1 MRNVNDRDVKF
12 QHEARRDIGVRM
24 KIKGEKGVEHE
35 SSVVRDGDPPAAS
48 HLMLPP
54 GHAFKVKE
62 FSVSLLWPGND
73 VSGIGG
79 HYFLIEPGAYDFQC
93 ELELPG
99 FSALGAGGKQFTPA
113 ADEWTGKLT
122 SREQKVTIVAPD
134 APVAKKA
141 GANPRADET
150 KLKWGEPVNGL
161 RAALA
166 IRTLPAGPGAADTPD
181 LYLVV
186 QNVSDAPIHLID
198 TVAAPG
204 LRSLAIHRD
213 DLLQSRYRIDEPT
226 TTDVKLQ
233 PREAVSLLMTPRGDA
248 PSKGQMLAANM
259 LKEPHLILDGQLNIE
274 TAPDGAWTGKLI
286 TGKTGGAAAAG
297 QPPLLP
303 GAKVGALP
311 GQPDGPVSNAPG
323 GQVPEADQEALRR
336 LVRGGKIDTKSL
348 QAMITR
354 VAECGAKDAG
364 FARLV
369 LAEFEKSCAAEPG
382 MNRLNRDLLAVM
394 AGMFETWS
402 APRWR
407 TQLARLNPNDPSP
420 ATTPQ
425 PEALGQLETE
435 IFRKA

>member
-1 MRNVNDRDVKF
+1 M
-12 QHEARRDIGVRM
+12 
-24 KIKGEKGVEHE
+24 
-35 SSVVRDGDPPAAS
+35 
-48 HLMLPP
+48 
-54 GHAFKVKE
+54 
-62 FSVSLLWPGND
+62 
-73 VSGIGG
+73 
-79 HYFLIEPGAYDFQC
+79 
-93 ELELPG
+93 
-99 FSALGAGGKQFTPA
+99 
-113 ADEWTGKLT
+113 
-122 SREQKVTIVAPD
+122 
-134 APVAKKA
+134 AKKA

-286 TGKTGGAAAAG
+286 TGKTGAAG
-297 QPPLLP
+297 EQELDELLNMIFAQQEVALYICRRLYRYFVYYEIDSAVETNVIAPMATAFRNANFDIKVPLELLLKSEHFFDAYNVGAIIKPPLDLLVGTFRESKTAFPSSSDVATQYYMWEQIAVVGGATLQQFIFVPPSVSGWSAYYQAPVFHQTWINTVTLP
-303 GAKVGALP
+303 SRNGLTDVFIYAGITKGGFKLIMDTAEWAKQYPDAEDPDKLIDNFLGHLFTQPASISLKSVLKYSLLF
-311 GQPDGPVSNAPG
+311 GQPNFYWTQIWLDYINNPTDA
-323 GQVPEADQEALRR
+323 
-336 LVRGGKIDTKSL
+336 
-348 QAMITR
+348 
-354 VAECGAKDAG
+354 AKKK
-364 FARLV
+364 
-369 LAEFEKSCAAEPG
+369 FEKAVGKKLQGVLDGKQGDALK
-382 MNRLNRDLLAVM
+382 NLLK
-394 AGMFETWS
+394 F
-402 APRWR
+402 
-407 TQLARLNPNDPSP
+407 
-420 ATTPQ
+420 
-425 PEALGQLETE
+425 
-435 IFRKA
+435 